1 MRRHAPMW
9 EAELG
14 GDDGINDI
22 DVHARKFHD
31 DMEEYDAKTS
41 GIASWSQL
49 LIFLGAAAAFMTIVL
64 NWKPGA

>member
-14 GDDGINDI
+14 DDGGINDI

-31 DMEEYDAKTS
+31 DMEEYAAKTPDS
-41 GIASWSQL
+41 ASWSQL
-49 LIFLGAAAAFMTIVL
+49 LFFLGAAAVFMTIAL

>member
-14 GDDGINDI
+14 DEDGFNDI

-31 DMEEYDAKTS
+31 DMEEYTGGTPDNAR
-41 GIASWSQL
+41 WPQL
-49 LIFLGAAAAFMTIVL
+49 LTFLSAAAVFIIIAL